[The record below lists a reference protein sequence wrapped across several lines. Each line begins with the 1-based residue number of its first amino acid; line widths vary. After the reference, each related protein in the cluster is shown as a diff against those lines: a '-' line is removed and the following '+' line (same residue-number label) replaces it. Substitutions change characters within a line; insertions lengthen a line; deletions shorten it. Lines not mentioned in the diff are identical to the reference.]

1 MNRAFA
7 GWYWHIW
14 RMRRSSY
21 RIVPV
26 EGTMYGVQ
34 VEEPNAA
41 PHTVT
46 GFRCIAE
53 AEHWIEIKWRES
65 GLDRPGAN
73 RESN

>member
-1 MNRAFA
+1 
-7 GWYWHIW
+7 
-14 RMRRSSY
+14 
-21 RIVPV
+21 
-26 EGTMYGVQ
+26 MYGVQ

>member
-26 EGTMYGVQ
+26 EAMYGVQ

-73 RESN
+73 RELN